1 MKYFCAKLH
10 QIKMNLQQRIN
21 ILAKLGNYLLENN
34 DEWKTVKQRA
44 FLTNAWFAP
53 EFIDLACKNIAMQF
67 LQADK
72 LQVWAARY
80 DVPDQPTTG
89 RTIGIVMAGNI
100 PLVGFHDFLCVFISG
115 NRQVIKL
122 SSKDNVLL
130 PFLIDRLI
138 EWNAEIANVIVF
150 AEMLKGCD
158 AYIATGSN
166 NSGRYFEYYF
176 GKYPSIIRRNRTS
189 VAILSGQETEIEL
202 RLLGDDMM
210 LYFGLGCRNITKL
223 YVPMDYNFAPL
234 IDSLKHF
241 DYYLTFHKYKH
252 NFDYQLALLIMNSKL
267 YMNSGAVI
275 LTENESLFSPISV
288 VNYIFYRN
296 EEEINSLADDENIQC
311 IAGNKFLPFGS
322 SQRPTL
328 NDYADGI
335 DTLQFLTDLK

>member
-1 MKYFCAKLH
+1 
-10 QIKMNLQQRIN
+10 MNLQQRIN

-44 FLTNAWFAP
+44 FQANAWFTP
-53 EFIDLACKNIAMQF
+53 EFIDMACENIAMQF
-67 LQADK
+67 LQEHQLK
-72 LQVWAARY
+72 RWAEKY
-80 DVPDQPTTG
+80 HLPETQQNI

-115 NRQVIKL
+115 YKQLIKL
-122 SSKDNVLL
+122 SSKDNILL
-130 PFLIDRLI
+130 PFLNQKMM
-138 EWNAEIANVIVF
+138 EWDPEVTARVGFAEI
-150 AEMLKGCD
+150 LKGCD

-189 VAILSGQETEIEL
+189 VAILTGKETTQEL
-202 RLLGDDMM
+202 QLLGSDMM
-210 LYFGLGCRNITKL
+210 VYFGLGCRNVTKL
-223 YVPMDYNFAPL
+223 YVPKDYEFAPL
-234 IDSLKHF
+234 INTLKHF
-241 DYYLTFHKYKH
+241 DYYLDFHKYRH
-252 NFDYQLALLIMNSKL
+252 NFDYQLALLIMNNKL

-288 VNYIFYRN
+288 INYTFY
-296 EEEINSLADDENIQC
+296 EDEKALSLLANDENIQC
-311 IAGNKFLPFGS
+311 IVGENYLPFGS
-322 SQRPTL
+322 SQQPSL